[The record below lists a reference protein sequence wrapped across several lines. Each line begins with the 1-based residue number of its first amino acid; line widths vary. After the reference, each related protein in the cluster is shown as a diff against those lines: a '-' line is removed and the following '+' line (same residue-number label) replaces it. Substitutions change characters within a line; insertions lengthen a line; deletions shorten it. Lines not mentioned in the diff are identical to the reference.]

1 MVVFERDEL
10 ERLVYLHAALF
21 ESLRLYPPGPIERKV
36 AADDDVLPS
45 GHAVRAG
52 DTVLV
57 LVYSYSMA
65 RMESVWGEDR
75 PERWLSEDGRPATK
89 KLGFVPSY
97 KFLAFNTGPRS
108 CIGKNIAVE
117 QMMSIAA
124 AVAWNFDAEVM
135 AEGHAVEPKL
145 SVSVLLQTMADPE
158 GGQCGAKQ

>member
-1 MVVFERDEL
+1 
-10 ERLVYLHAALF
+10 
-21 ESLRLYPPGPIERKV
+21 V

-65 RMESVWGEDR
+65 RMESVWGEDCR
-75 PERWLSEDGRPATK
+75 STGQRGGSPRTYGDGDEDGRPATK

-124 AVAWNFDAEVM
+124 AVAWNFDVEVM

-158 GGQCGAKQ
+158 RGQRGVNNEGLEVELKINSEFEAQ